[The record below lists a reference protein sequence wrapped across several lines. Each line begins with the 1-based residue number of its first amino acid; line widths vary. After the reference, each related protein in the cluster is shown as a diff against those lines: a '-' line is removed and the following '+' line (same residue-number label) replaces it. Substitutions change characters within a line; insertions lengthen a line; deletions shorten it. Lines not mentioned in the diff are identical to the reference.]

1 MTQPELLATLESLG
15 MPVAYSEFVSTP
27 ENPAP
32 PPPFIT
38 YQFVNDDDFKADNQN
53 YVEISSFNIELYTNK
68 KDPVS
73 EKLVQDKLKELRL
86 PYSKSETWI
95 DSEKMFQVV
104 YTIQLIGG

>member
-1 MTQPELLATLESLG
+1 MTQSELFVALGSLG
-15 MPVAYSEFVSTP
+15 IPVAYSEFVSTS

-32 PPPFIT
+32 APPFIT
-38 YQFVNDDDFKADNQN
+38 YQFTNDDDFKADNHN
-53 YVEISSFNIELYTNK
+53 YVEISSFNIELYANK
-68 KDPVS
+68 KDPVT